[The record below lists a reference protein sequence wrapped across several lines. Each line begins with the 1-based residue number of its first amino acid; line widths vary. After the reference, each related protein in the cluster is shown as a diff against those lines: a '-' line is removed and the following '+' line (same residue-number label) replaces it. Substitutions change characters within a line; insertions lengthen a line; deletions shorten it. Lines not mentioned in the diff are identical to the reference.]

1 MAVGEGQGKG
11 KSGERQSEVGL
22 KAFSGMA
29 KHICEAVKWKTYP
42 QKEQQRQAPEVT
54 WVRPGH
60 TPENRGLAEVKSV
73 RQEEAQH

>member
-11 KSGERQSEVGL
+11 KSGERQSQVGL

-29 KHICEAVKWKTYP
+29 KHICEALKWKKDS

-54 WVRPGH
+54 WVRPRR
-60 TPENRGLAEVKSV
+60 TPESLGLAEVKSV